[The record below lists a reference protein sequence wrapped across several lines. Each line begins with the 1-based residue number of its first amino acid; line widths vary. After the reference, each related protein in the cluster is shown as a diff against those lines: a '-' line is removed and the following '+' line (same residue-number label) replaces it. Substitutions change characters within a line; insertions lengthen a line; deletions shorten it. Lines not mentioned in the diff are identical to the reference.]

1 MWRTR
6 LGKVIGVGWLQR
18 IGRDDSGGVVRTCA
32 GGRRRDC
39 GQQIV
44 DGEREICYDLPYS
57 SVNSDNR
64 LSVGA
69 VKDLFFGGSFFI

>member
-6 LGKVIGVGWLQR
+6 LGKVIVGVCVLPT
-18 IGRDDSGGVVRTCA
+18 GRDAVGGVVRSCA
-32 GGRRRDC
+32 GGRKRDC